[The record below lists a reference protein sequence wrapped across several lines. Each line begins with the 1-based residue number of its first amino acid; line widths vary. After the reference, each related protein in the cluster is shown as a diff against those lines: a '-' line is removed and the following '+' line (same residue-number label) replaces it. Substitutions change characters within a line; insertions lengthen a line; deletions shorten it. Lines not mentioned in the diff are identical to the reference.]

1 MAGSFHIAPG
11 SSFSIRQFHI
21 HDFQIA
27 DVKLSHTINHLS
39 FGDKIEFA
47 TTHPLDGF
55 KVEPE
60 GGKYYKKC
68 QIFLIRYIA
77 FMMFFKCL
85 KKKSFKILNLI
96 FNNRIR
102 KIVIKKYVLL

>member
-60 GGKYYKKC
+60 GGKYYKKMPDFSYT
-68 QIFLIRYIA
+68 IYSIYIV
-77 FMMFFKCL
+77 FQVFKEEM
-85 KKKSFKILNLI
+85 I
-96 FNNRIR
+96 
-102 KIVIKKYVLL
+102 

>member
-1 MAGSFHIAPG
+1 MSWAICFQMAGSFHIAPG

-47 TTHPLDGF
+47 KTHPLDGL
-55 KVEPE
+55 KVVTE
-60 GGKYYKKC
+60 GK
-68 QIFLIRYIA
+68 
-77 FMMFFKCL
+77 
-85 KKKSFKILNLI
+85 
-96 FNNRIR
+96 
-102 KIVIKKYVLL
+102 

>member
-47 TTHPLDGF
+47 KTHPLDG
-55 KVEPE
+55 VQVITE
-60 GGKYYKKC
+60 GKIKF
-68 QIFLIRYIA
+68 FLIFCHL
-77 FMMFFKCL
+77 FMIFFA
-85 KKKSFKILNLI
+85 I
-96 FNNRIR
+96 FFI
-102 KIVIKKYVLL
+102 